1 MPRKKFIPSSDYPY
15 FITARSRNRE
25 WYELPM
31 ADVWDIFSNYIFF
44 IQKAYNLE
52 IHSFILM
59 SNHFHMLLKTPEANL
74 DRAMNYFLREV
85 SKEIGRKSERTNQ
98 IFGGPYHRSL
108 LKSEIYYY
116 NAYKYV
122 YQNPVRAGLCQQ
134 VEDYPYSTIRNLLG
148 KQKSIIPISG
158 DNIIGENPFTALK
171 WLNQRLDDSTL
182 DCIRRGLRKYEFKVQ
197 QDKNSGKLPNLDVP
211 TLD

>member
-1 MPRKKFIPSSDYPY
+1 
-15 FITARSRNRE
+15 
-25 WYELPM
+25 M